1 MSIKGFIING
11 STQKYDF
18 NALDNKPTTNE
29 IPAGGSTGQVLAKN
43 SSANYDVAWVDQT
56 GGGGGGTSD
65 YSQLTNKPSING
77 VTLTGNKT
85 AADLALVATG
95 DLHNVPA
102 GGSAGQVLAKTSS
115 TNYDVTWV
123 TQSGGGGSGDGLT
136 DAVKEALLQIA
147 QKVAYIDEHGQQYY
161 QALFDALYSGSATYI
176 ITNNLTNVTNSNT
189 STTATGGDSYTGT
202 LTAPSGY
209 TINSVQI
216 LMGGNDVTGTSY
228 SGGTITIAN
237 VTGNIV
243 ITAVATQ
250 RQATLSSISCV
261 FNQGSAVIL
270 STDSLDSL
278 KQYLTV
284 TAHWSDSTTSTV
296 ASSDYTLSGT
306 LTVGTST
313 ITASYGGKTDTF
325 TVVVSS
331 NEYTYEI
338 VGTGVVNTNGGVDNN
353 SNYNLTDFIE
363 LDSNYSAFTFVHDAM
378 ESGSPTCYAQFFNG
392 DTYVNRLGLS
402 KTTNT
407 TRQCNYSSIGTVTK
421 VRLSWYPK
429 TLGNVRLMKGLV

>member
-1 MSIKGFIING
+1 MSIKGFIVNG

-18 NALDNKPTTNE
+18 NALDDKPTTNE
-29 IPAGGSTGQVLAKN
+29 IPAGGSAGQVLAKN
-43 SSANYDVAWVDQT
+43 SSANYDVTWVD
-56 GGGGGGTSD
+56 
-65 YSQLTNKPSING
+65 
-77 VTLTGNKT
+77 
-85 AADLALVATG
+85 
-95 DLHNVPA
+95 
-102 GGSAGQVLAKTSS
+102 
-115 TNYDVTWV
+115 
-123 TQSGGGGSGDGLT
+123 QSGGGGSGLT
-136 DAVKEALLQIA
+136 DAVKTALLQIA
-147 QKVAYIDEHGQQYY
+147 QKVAYIDEHGQTYY
-161 QALFDALYSGSATYI
+161 QELFDALYGGSTTSFTVA
-176 ITNNLTNVTNSNT
+176 NNLTHVTNSNS
-189 STTATGGDSYTGT
+189 STIISEGGSYSGV
-202 LTAPSGY
+202 LTAESGY

-216 LMGGNDVTGTSY
+216 TMGGTDVTGTSY
-228 SGGTITIAN
+228 SSGTITIAN

-243 ITAVATQ
+243 ITAIATE

-338 VGTGVVNTNGGVDNN
+338 VGTGVVNTNGGVESN

-429 TLGNVRLMKGLV
+429 TLGNVKLVKGLV